1 MNLKKAVTIF
11 GIVVLAAAVF
21 LASHNVSEAKALPIP
36 VTGDISQRQQEE
48 ALHASNVYPAPDT
61 TNSESL
67 RQMEEFLHAS
77 NAYPV
82 PDTTNSDSLRQ
93 MEEFLHA
100 SNSSPVPAD
109 YLQLRNE
116 WEFVRSSK

>member
-1 MNLKKAVTIF
+1 
-11 GIVVLAAAVF
+11 
-21 LASHNVSEAKALPIP
+21 
-36 VTGDISQRQQEE
+36 
-48 ALHASNVYPAPDT
+48 
-61 TNSESL
+61 
-67 RQMEEFLHAS
+67 
-77 NAYPV
+77 V